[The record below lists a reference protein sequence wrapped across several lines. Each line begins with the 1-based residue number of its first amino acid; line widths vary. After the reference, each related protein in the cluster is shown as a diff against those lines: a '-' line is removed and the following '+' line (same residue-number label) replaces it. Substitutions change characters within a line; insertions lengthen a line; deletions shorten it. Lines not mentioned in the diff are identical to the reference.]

1 MKHLTDFA
9 LAWRLLT
16 VIPLPFIP
24 VDYNRPAGF
33 GAAYYPLVGL
43 VLGMLLA
50 GADGLLSA
58 WLPAGLAAALLLA
71 LWAGLTGL
79 LHLDG
84 FMDCCDG
91 LLPPREAGR
100 RLEIMKDSRV
110 GSFGV
115 AGAILLLLL
124 KFNALLA
131 LSWPLRGP
139 ALVVTPVLAR
149 WGMTWAMAYYPLAR
163 REGAGVYFVAGLGWP
178 QVVLASLIA
187 VAVALVFVGWWGLL
201 LLGLAW
207 LAMTLIALFAVARI
221 NGLTG
226 DVYGAIGEVTE
237 TVLLMGVIIIALI

>member
-1 MKHLTDFA
+1 M
-9 LAWRLLT
+9 
-16 VIPLPFIP
+16 IPLPFIP
-24 VDYNRPAGF
+24 MDYNRPAGF

-50 GADGLLSA
+50 GADGLLTA
-58 WLPAGLAAALLLA
+58 FLPAGLAAALLLA

-91 LLPPREAGR
+91 LLPPRDAGR

-110 GSFGV
+110 GAFGV
-115 AGAILLLLL
+115 AGAILLLLI
-124 KFNALLA
+124 KYNALMA

-139 ALVVTPVLAR
+139 ALVVAPMLAR
-149 WGMTWAMAYYPLAR
+149 WGMSWAMAYYPLAR
-163 REGAGVYFVAGLGWP
+163 REGVGVYFVAGLGWP
-178 QVVLASLIA
+178 QVVVASLIA
-187 VAVALVFVGWWGLL
+187 GGVTLVFVGWWGVL

-207 LAMTLIALFAVARI
+207 LSMFLIAMFALARI

-237 TVLLMGVIIIALI
+237 TILLIGAIIITLILPAGSR

>member
-1 MKHLTDFA
+1 MTDFA

-58 WLPAGLAAALLLA
+58 FLPAGLAAALLLT
-71 LWAGLTGL
+71 LWVGLTGL

-91 LLPPREAGR
+91 LLPPREVGR

-110 GSFGV
+110 GAFGV
-115 AGAILLLLL
+115 AGAILLLLI
-124 KFNALLA
+124 KFNVLMA

-139 ALVVTPVLAR
+139 ALVVVPVLAR

-178 QVVLASLIA
+178 QVVVASLIA
-187 VAVALVFVGWWGLL
+187 ATVALVFMGWWSLL
-201 LLGLAW
+201 LVGLAW

-237 TVLLMGVIIIALI
+237 TVLLFGAVIITLILSG